1 MFTKRRDARP
11 VRPFFICLYNNGL
24 CVSCERI
31 IPGRTNRASLHH
43 HSQSCIV
50 HRASC
55 IDNCASLQSSLVAV
69 AVVGGWADDDVVLH
83 GDVDDFAG
91 FHDAAGEV
99 VVLR

>member
-1 MFTKRRDARP
+1 MSGLYADART
-11 VRPFFICLYNNGL
+11 VRPYTTIGN
-24 CVSCERI
+24 
-31 IPGRTNRASLHH
+31 
-43 HSQSCIV
+43 
-50 HRASC
+50 RASC
-55 IDNCASLQSSLVAV
+55 IDNCASLKFSLVAV